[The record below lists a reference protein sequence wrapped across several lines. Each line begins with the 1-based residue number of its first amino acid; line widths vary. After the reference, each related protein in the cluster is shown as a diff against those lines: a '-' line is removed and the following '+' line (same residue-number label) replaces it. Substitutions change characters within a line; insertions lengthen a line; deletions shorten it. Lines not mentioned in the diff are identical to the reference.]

1 YVAERIGWGHSSYEY
16 AIAAAQK
23 TGVKK
28 LVLFHHDP
36 HRTDQQLAAF
46 ETEFREMSTAK
57 TGMEIIMAR
66 EGLTL
71 EA

>member
-1 YVAERIGWGHSSYEY
+1 MAERIGWGHSSYEY

-46 ETEFREMSTAK
+46 ETEFREMATVK

-66 EGLTL
+66 EGLTI